1 MRNISI
7 DFVSQ
12 NDIRIC
18 IDGEKLE
25 DVSGFSL
32 KIKEGKIPQYSVKKK
47 AFEKQKDL
55 KVVTNH
61 KNPRLR
67 SIPEVVKA
75 LKKEDPDTS
84 ITTSSIRSLAKEGK
98 IAVYP
103 KGKQVQVDLD
113 EIEEYF
119 RSGGKVQ
126 KPKPK
131 RKLEPIF

>member
-47 AFEKQKDL
+47 AFKQPKEL

-126 KPKPK
+126 KPK